1 MPDLTRGDAF
11 VVWRDMISYQD
22 LERYLREVHDILVYY
37 LEVYHS
43 DVIEKFLDEY
53 NDEFID
59 WCRNETE
66 EGLDG
71 AFDNCDFSGAAS
83 RY

>member
-1 MPDLTRGDAF
+1 M
-11 VVWRDMISYQD
+11 VWRDMISCQD
-22 LERYLREVHDILVYY
+22 MERYLREVHDILVYFLGLY
-37 LEVYHS
+37 YS
-43 DVIEKFLDEY
+43 DAIEKFLDEY
-53 NDEFID
+53 NEEFID

>member
-1 MPDLTRGDAF
+1 M
-11 VVWRDMISYQD
+11 VWRDMISYQD
-22 LERYLREVHDILVYY
+22 LERYLREVHDILVYF
-37 LEVYHS
+37 LEINFP
-43 DVIEKFLDEY
+43 DAIEKFLDEY
-53 NDEFID
+53 NEEFVD
-59 WCRNETE
+59 WIKNETE